1 MIQTKKARNELMM
14 KENEKG
20 KEKCG
25 EREWNDLE
33 DITLSFNNG
42 VTKQSGVE
50 RTLSRS
56 QEDHFRGID
65 RYQCRSSRYES
76 GYQWNSTTRNPCAK
90 SSRKPRESILCT
102 ITAFR
107 DGLSLVYGSVTI
119 CEGIESREDCVGMA
133 SS

>member
-25 EREWNDLE
+25 EREWNHLE

-42 VTKQSGVE
+42 VNKQSGVE

-65 RYQCRSSRYES
+65 
-76 GYQWNSTTRNPCAK
+76 
-90 SSRKPRESILCT
+90 
-102 ITAFR
+102 
-107 DGLSLVYGSVTI
+107 
-119 CEGIESREDCVGMA
+119 
-133 SS
+133 